1 MHYTAAQPE
10 GKINRVP
17 SGALLGLDFGG
28 RNIGVAVCDGG
39 QSVCTPLEVIR
50 VTKDQQEI
58 ARIAD
63 LASKWQVTGVVIGTG
78 TNNESTAEHSSGIKR
93 FAARI
98 KHHTNLPIFWQDE
111 LLSSRLSNQGLSA
124 KLKSTMGDAYAAS
137 HILGSFLSARIESL

>member
-17 SGALLGLDFGG
+17 PGALLGVDFGG
-28 RNIGVAVCDGG
+28 RNIGIAVCDRN
-39 QSVCTPLEVIR
+39 QAVSTPLEVIR

-58 ARIAD
+58 ARIAE
-63 LASKWQVTGVVIGTG
+63 LAAKWQVTGVVIGTG
-78 TNNESTAEHSSGIKR
+78 TNNEGTAEHSSGIKR

-137 HILGSFLSARIESL
+137 HILTSFLSARIESL